1 MTRESDTMGLTL
13 LLFKEIL
20 PLPVGYL
27 CIHEELQ
34 GPGTLLENQEAQ
46 SFVSRFTHSFNK
58 YRLSL
63 HQVLGAGFDVRKL
76 A

>member
-1 MTRESDTMGLTL
+1 MHNRTCPVSPKSLELVGQFSCLTERGKLIITRESDTMGLTL

-27 CIHEELQ
+27 CIHGRLQ

-46 SFVSRFTHSFNK
+46 
-58 YRLSL
+58 
-63 HQVLGAGFDVRKL
+63 
-76 A
+76 